1 MNVMNGQSSPT
12 AANEAEAKA
21 ITRRSG
27 SSFAFAFLALPRER
41 RRDITVFYAFCRVID
56 DLADDDNAP
65 KETRALRLEA
75 WKRALAGPFEGEPS
89 LAPTVRD
96 LIARHRL
103 DPHLF
108 ELIIEGCA
116 SDLTPARFETFD
128 DLLAYCYLVASAVG
142 LVSIELFG
150 CRDAKARE
158 YAVALGYALQLT
170 NIVRDVA
177 KDFANGG
184 RIYLPAADLARF
196 GVTADDL
203 ARREGGP
210 GLPAL
215 LAFEAE
221 RAEALYAQAVTIFAA
236 LPAADRRALAP
247 AEMMRLIYTKL
258 LGQMRR
264 DGFQVFGKAYR
275 MGKLGKLAIALRVL
289 LRRH

>member
-1 MNVMNGQSSPT
+1 MSGQASP
-12 AANEAEAKA
+12 NEAEA

-27 SSFAFAFLALPRER
+27 SSFAFAFLAMPCER

-56 DLADDDNAP
+56 DIADDDNAP
-65 KETRALRLEA
+65 RETRALRLEA
-75 WKRALAGPFEGEPS
+75 WKRALGGAFEGEPS
-89 LAPTVRD
+89 LAAGVRD

-128 DLLAYCYLVASAVG
+128 DLLGYCYRVASAVG

-150 CRDAKARE
+150 CRDARARE

-170 NIVRDVA
+170 NILRDVA

-184 RIYLPAADLARF
+184 RVYLPAADMARY

-203 ARREGGP
+203 AKREGGS
-210 GLPAL
+210 GFPAL
-215 LAFEAE
+215 MAFEAE
-221 RAEALYAQAVTIFAA
+221 RAEALYAQAVATFAA

-247 AEMMRLIYTKL
+247 AEMMRLIYYKL
-258 LGQMRR
+258 LGKMRR
-264 DGFQVFGKAYR
+264 DGFRVFGKAYR
-275 MGKLGKLAIALRVL
+275 VGKLGKLAIALRVM
-289 LRRH
+289 LRRP